1 MTAIDFLL
9 EKITLKKLEHDVYL
23 YPRVTN
29 EDIEKAKEME
39 SDFIIKFADW
49 VNVNAYKYPTK
60 TTTSELLLIFKKP
73 IMTPKEKQI
82 VVEVLDWL
90 TNEKSDFSIMYGNQ
104 NERFSSNDKDYT
116 IDEIIEIYKNQ
127 L

>member
-1 MTAIDFLL
+1 MQTAVEWLSNKIDDIISDGLRERVELL
-9 EKITLKKLEHDVYL
+9 KIE
-23 YPRVTN
+23 
-29 EDIEKAKEME
+29 AKEME
-39 SDFIIKFADW
+39 IDFNIKFADW